1 MKTLSLFLLWILPF
15 FNGIEITDEIEAAF
29 KNGNA
34 DAISKYFDQSVDL
47 KIVNQEDIFS
57 KPQAT
62 SILKDFF
69 AKNQVKSFSIG
80 HVGYSKNGDKF
91 AIGSLITTSGRF
103 KTYFLLKKDGDK
115 FSVKQ
120 LRIETDSD

>member
-1 MKTLSLFLLWILPF
+1 MKFLSVILFWMLPF
-15 FNGIEITDEIEAAF
+15 FATIEITDEIETAF

-34 DAISKYFDQSVDL
+34 EAIAKYFDQSVDL

-69 AKNQVKSFSIG
+69 TKNQVRSFGIG
-80 HVGYSKNGDKF
+80 HIGYSKNGDKF
-91 AIGSLITTSGRF
+91 AIGSLVTITGRF
-103 KTYFLLKKDGDK
+103 KTYFLLKKDGEK
-115 FSVKQ
+115 FYIKQ